1 MTERWVGRPV
11 LRREDDHILRGRATY
26 VDNLA
31 PPGMLHLVAVR
42 SPFAHARLGAID
54 ASEALESPG
63 TVAVLTGADL
73 DGNVHPMPI
82 NRMPDAETAEV
93 PIPLLAAGTV
103 RFAGEPV
110 AAVVAETRAA
120 AMDAAELVRI
130 DYDPLPVVVDP
141 VDALRGDAVLHE
153 ALGHN
158 VLLRWRRTAGD
169 VEGSFERAHRIV
181 AARFHIPRLV
191 AAPIEVRGA
200 LAEFDAKRD
209 VLTMW
214 LSAQDPHR
222 PKRHL
227 AAVLGRDP
235 ERIRMVV
242 RDVGGAFG
250 SKGTLAPEGAVAA
263 IAAMRL
269 SRPVKWVE
277 DRSENFLAS
286 YQGRGQDAEI
296 ELAVDADGRFLAVR
310 ARLVA
315 DVGAYLY
322 PTTPAVPVTTA
333 MLVTGAYEV
342 PAVDV
347 ETVGVATNKVPTGP
361 YRGAGRP
368 EAAYVAERIADLA
381 AAEVGLDPV
390 EIRRRNFIPPER
402 FPYESPLGYTFDS
415 GNYAR
420 ALDRACDVLGY
431 DAVRTEQ
438 RAQRDAGRVV
448 GVGLS
453 TFVERAGAGNWESG
467 AVEVEPGGRIVVRVG
482 STPHGQGHHTLFA
495 QIAADALGVHPDD
508 VEVRTGD
515 TAEIPEGVGSFASRS
530 VTVGGSA
537 VVEAAGL
544 LEEKARLVAAHVLG
558 ADPEDVRWEDGCL
571 TAPGRP
577 RLSLREV
584 AEAAN
589 DPSRLPEGVAPGLVA
604 ESRFS
609 LPGPVF
615 PFGAYAVTVEV
626 DPETGVVTVERVVAV
641 DDAGR
646 VVHPVLAEGQVTGSI
661 LQGIGQALTEEA
673 VYDDQGQL
681 LTGSFISYGIL
692 GPTEAVPVES
702 EFVETL
708 SPLNPLGAKGL
719 GESGSIAVPA
729 AVANAVADALS
740 PFGVR
745 DLDPPYTPERVWRA
759 IRRARGR

>member
-130 DYDPLPVVVDP
+130 DYDPLPAVVDT
-141 VDALRGDAVLHE
+141 VDALRGDVVLHE

-181 AARFHIPRLV
+181 DARFHIPRLV

-200 LAEFDAKRD
+200 LAEYDAKRD
-209 VLTMW
+209 LLTMW

-222 PKRHL
+222 PMRHL

-482 STPHGQGHHTLFA
+482 STPHGQGHHTVFA

-571 TAPGRP
+571 RAGARRREPLLAPRPRVPVRRVRGDGRDRPGDGGRHRGKGRRRGRRRTGGEPRAGRGAGDGLDPPGDRSGPHRGGGLRRPGPARDGKLRLVRDPRPDRGRARRERVRGDAVTAQSAGSEGAGRERLDRRPGRGGE
-577 RLSLREV
+577 RRRRRALAVRR
-584 AEAAN
+584 
-589 DPSRLPEGVAPGLVA
+589 SRPGPALHAGEGVA
-604 ESRFS
+604 SHS
-609 LPGPVF
+609 PGPR
-615 PFGAYAVTVEV
+615 AMN
-626 DPETGVVTVERVVAV
+626 
-641 DDAGR
+641 
-646 VVHPVLAEGQVTGSI
+646 
-661 LQGIGQALTEEA
+661 
-673 VYDDQGQL
+673 
-681 LTGSFISYGIL
+681 
-692 GPTEAVPVES
+692 AVPHR
-702 EFVETL
+702 
-708 SPLNPLGAKGL
+708 
-719 GESGSIAVPA
+719 VPA
-729 AVANAVADALS
+729 RPDQIKHH
-740 PFGVR
+740 R
-745 DLDPPYTPERVWRA
+745 
-759 IRRARGR
+759 

>member
-1 MTERWVGRPV
+1 MIDRWVGRPV
-11 LRREDDHILRGRATY
+11 LRREDEHILRGEATF

-31 PPGMLHLVAVR
+31 PPGTLHLVAVR
-42 SPFAHARLGAID
+42 SPFAHARLGGID
-54 ASEALESPG
+54 ATAALDCPG
-63 TVAVLTGADL
+63 AVAVLTGEDL
-73 DGNVHPMPI
+73 AGHVHPMPI
-82 NRMPDAETAEV
+82 NRIEDAETAEV
-93 PIPLLAAGTV
+93 PIPLLATGRV

-120 AMDAAELVRI
+120 AVDAAELVQV
-130 DYDPLPVVVDP
+130 DYDPLPPVVDP
-141 VDALRGDAVLHE
+141 AEALRGEVVLHD

-169 VEGSFERAHRIV
+169 VEGSFGRAHRVV
-181 AARFHIPRLV
+181 AGRFHIPRLV

-200 LAEFDAKRD
+200 VAEHDPGHD

-214 LSAQDPHR
+214 LSSQDPHR
-222 PKRHL
+222 PLRHL
-227 AAVLGRDP
+227 ATVLGRDP
-235 ERIRMVV
+235 RRIRLVV

-250 SKGTLAPEGAVAA
+250 SKGTLAPEAAVAA
-263 IAAMRL
+263 IAAIRL
-269 SRPVKWVE
+269 TRPVKWIE

-286 YQGRGQDAEI
+286 YQGRGQDAEV

-333 MLVTGAYEV
+333 MLVTGAYEIPV
-342 PAVDV
+342 VDV

-368 EAAYVAERIADLA
+368 EAAYVAERMTDLA
-381 AAEVGLDPV
+381 AAELGIDPA
-390 EIRRRNFIPPER
+390 EIRRRNFVPPER
-402 FPYESPLGYTFDS
+402 FPYESPLGFTYDS

-431 DAVRTEQ
+431 DAVRKEQ
-438 RAQRDAGRVV
+438 RAQREAGRVV

-467 AVEVEPGGRIVVRVG
+467 AVEVDPGGRVVVRVG
-482 STPHGQGHHTLFA
+482 STPHGQGHETVFA

-537 VVEAAGL
+537 VVEAAERL
-544 LEEKARLVAAHVLG
+544 KEQARRLAAHLLG
-558 ADPEDVRWEDGCL
+558 TDPEEVSWEDGGL

-577 RLSLREV
+577 PLSLREV

-589 DPSRLPEGVAPGLVA
+589 DPSRLPDGVEPGLAA
-604 ESRFS
+604 EARFS

-626 DPETGVVTVERVVAV
+626 DPETGVVGVRRVVAV

-646 VVHPVLAEGQVTGSI
+646 VVNPLLAEGQVVGSI

-681 LTGSFISYGIL
+681 MTGSFTTYGIL
-692 GPTEAVPVES
+692 GAAEAVPVTS
-702 EFVETL
+702 EFLETP
-708 SPLNPLGAKGL
+708 SPFNPLGAKGL

-745 DLDPPYTPERVWRA
+745 DLDPPYTPEKVWRA
-759 IRRARGR
+759 IRQAASG

>member
-1 MTERWVGRPV
+1 V
-11 LRREDDHILRGRATY
+11 LRREDDHLLRGETTY
-26 VDNLA
+26 VDDLA
-31 PPGMLHLVAVR
+31 PPGTLHLVAVR
-42 SPFAHARLGAID
+42 SPLAHAMVVGVDATAALDVPGA
-54 ASEALESPG
+54 
-63 TVAVLTGADL
+63 VAVLTWEDL
-73 DGNVHPMPI
+73 AGHVHPMPI
-82 NRMPDAETAEV
+82 NRIEGAEIAGV
-93 PIPLLAAGTV
+93 PIPLLAAGRV
-103 RFAGEPV
+103 RFAGEPI

-120 AMDAAELVRI
+120 AEDAAELVRV
-130 DYDPLPVVVDP
+130 DYHPLPPVVDP
-141 VDALRGDAVLHE
+141 AEALRGRVVLHE
-153 ALGHN
+153 VPGHN
-158 VLLRWRRTAGD
+158 VLLRWRRKSGD
-169 VEGSFERAHRIV
+169 VQRSLDGAHRVV
-181 AARFHIPRLV
+181 AGRFHIPRLV

-200 LAEFDAKRD
+200 VAEYDPERD
-209 VLTMW
+209 LLTMW
-214 LSAQDPHR
+214 LSSQDPHR
-222 PKRHL
+222 PLRHL
-227 AAVLGRDP
+227 ATVLGRDP
-235 ERIRMVV
+235 RRIRIVV

-250 SKGTLAPEGAVAA
+250 SKGTLAPEAAVAA
-263 IAAMRL
+263 IAAIRL
-269 SRPVKWVE
+269 ARPVKWVE
-277 DRSENFLAS
+277 DRSENFLGS
-286 YQGRGQDAEI
+286 YQGRGQDAEA
-296 ELAVDADGRFLAVR
+296 ELAVDADGRFLAMR

-315 DVGAYLY
+315 DIGAYLY

-333 MLVTGAYEV
+333 MLVTGAYEI

-368 EAAYVAERIADLA
+368 EAAYVAERMADLA
-381 AAEVGLDPV
+381 AAELGIDPA

-402 FPYESPLGYTFDS
+402 FPYESPLGFTYDS

-431 DAVRTEQ
+431 DAVRKEQ

-467 AVEVEPGGRIVVRVG
+467 AVEVEPGGRVVVRVG
-482 STPHGQGHHTLFA
+482 STPHGQGHETVFA
-495 QIAADALGVHPDD
+495 QIAADALGVRPDD
-508 VEVRTGD
+508 VSVRTGD
-515 TAEIPEGVGSFASRS
+515 TAEIPEGLGSFASRS

-537 VVEAAGL
+537 VVDAAERL
-544 LEEKARLVAAHVLG
+544 KEQARRVAAHLLG
-558 ADPEDVRWEDGCL
+558 VAPEDVRWEDGRL
-571 TAPGRP
+571 SVPGRP
-577 RLSLREV
+577 QLSLHEV

-589 DPSRLPEGVAPGLVA
+589 DPSRLPEGIEPGLAA

-626 DPETGVVTVERVVAV
+626 DMETGAVGVGRIVAV

-646 VVHPVLAEGQVTGSI
+646 VVNPLLAEGQVVGSI

-673 VYDDQGQL
+673 LYDDQGQL
-681 LTGSFISYGIL
+681 MSGSFTTYGI
-692 GPTEAVPVES
+692 PTAAEAVAVTS
-702 EFVETL
+702 EFLETP

-745 DLDPPYTPERVWRA
+745 NLDPPYNAEKVWRA
-759 IRRARGR
+759 IRQAKSG

>member
-1 MTERWVGRPV
+1 VSGPWVGRSV
-11 LRREDDHILRGRATY
+11 LRREDDHILRGEATY

-31 PPGMLHLVAVR
+31 PSGTLHLVAVR
-42 SPFAHARLGAID
+42 SPLAHARLGGID
-54 ASEALESPG
+54 ASEALGSPG
-63 TVAVLTGADL
+63 AVAVLIGDDL
-73 DGNVHPMPI
+73 AGHVHPMPI
-82 NRMPDAETAEV
+82 NRMPDSETAEV
-93 PIPLLAAGTV
+93 PIPLLAAGNV

-120 AMDAAELVRI
+120 AMDAAELVRV
-130 DYDPLPVVVDP
+130 DYDPFPAVVDP
-141 VDALRGDAVLHE
+141 AEALGGDVVLHE

-181 AARFHIPRLV
+181 AASFHIPRLV

-200 LAEFDAKRD
+200 LAEYDAERD
-209 VLTMW
+209 LLTMW

-222 PKRHL
+222 PLRHL
-227 AAVLGRDP
+227 ATVLGRDP
-235 ERIRMVV
+235 GRIRLVV

-250 SKGTLAPEGAVAA
+250 SKGTLAPEAAVAA

-269 SRPVKWVE
+269 GRPVKWVE

-286 YQGRGQDAEI
+286 YQGRGQDAEV
-296 ELAVDADGRFLAVR
+296 ELAVDADGRFLAMR

-315 DVGAYLY
+315 DLGAYLY
-322 PTTPAVPVTTA
+322 PTTAVPVTTA
-333 MLVTGAYEV
+333 MLVTGAYEIS
-342 PAVDV
+342 AVDV

-368 EAAYVAERIADLA
+368 EAAYVAERMADLA
-381 AAEVGLDPV
+381 AAELGIDPA
-390 EIRRRNFIPPER
+390 EIRRRNFIPPDR
-402 FPYESPLGYTFDS
+402 FPYESPLGYTYDS

-431 DAVRTEQ
+431 DAVRKEQ
-438 RAQRDAGRVV
+438 RIQREAGRVV

-467 AVEVEPGGRIVVRVG
+467 AVEVEPGGRIIVRVG
-482 STPHGQGHHTLFA
+482 STPHGQGHHTVFA
-495 QIAADALGVHPDD
+495 QIAADALGVHPND

-537 VVEAAGL
+537 VVEAAEL
-544 LEEKARLVAAHVLG
+544 LKEKARLVAAHVLR
-558 ADPEDVRWEDGCL
+558 ADPEHVRWEDGRL
-571 TAPGRP
+571 TVPGRSQ
-577 RLSLREV
+577 LSLREV

-589 DPSRLPEGVAPGLVA
+589 DPSRLPEGMAPGLAA

-626 DPETGVVTVERVVAV
+626 DQESGVVAVGRVVAV
-641 DDAGR
+641 DDPGR
-646 VVHPVLAEGQVTGSI
+646 VVNPMLAEGQVTGSI

-673 VYDDQGQL
+673 VYDDEGQPM
-681 LTGSFISYGIL
+681 TGSFTSYGIL
-692 GPTEAVPVES
+692 SATEAVPVDS
-702 EFVETL
+702 EFLETP
-708 SPLNPLGAKGL
+708 SPFNPLGAKGL

-745 DLDPPYTPERVWRA
+745 DLDPPYTPEKVWRA
-759 IRRARGR
+759 IRRGRER